1 MKHLKTA
8 LIVIFGCL
16 LYGCGKA
23 TVVFECEKPTSLE
36 VVKGIDIGGELSLK
50 KAKGAITA
58 KLGEQIT
65 AEFASADPNKWI
77 SIAKTYQYQTCQ
89 LISSSSCGDLS
100 ESECFDKKKRALD
113 EAYDKIN
120 DELKSENEKLELF
133 QKNVSACIKDKTDG
147 VLERKFSQ
155 PGGVRC
161 PGGGCFMQSGSCN
174 KRETNVEYQAPSNYY
189 ISRYKL
195 IQGGTNDGTTG
206 PVKAVNDDSGQ
217 VIKISAYIACDPADR
232 PGADGG
238 WNNITLEGE
247 LTYSNPDSYIN
258 QVKGECENSVRA
270 SM

>member
-1 MKHLKTA
+1 MNYIGNVGLA
-8 LIVIFGCL
+8 FLFCF
-16 LYGCGKA
+16 LYGCGEA
-23 TVVFECEKPTSLE
+23 TVVFDCDKPTALE
-36 VVKGIDIGGELSLK
+36 VVKGIDMGGELSLK
-50 KAKGAITA
+50 QAQGAITA
-58 KLGEQIT
+58 RLGEQIT
-65 AEFASADPNKWI
+65 AEFASADPNKRI

-89 LISSSSCGDLS
+89 LINSSSCGDIP
-100 ESECFDKKKRALD
+100 ESECFDKKKEALD
-113 EAYDKIN
+113 DAYNMIN
-120 DELKSENEKLELF
+120 DELRSQEQKLELI

-155 PGGVRC
+155 TGSVRC

-189 ISRYKL
+189 ISRYNL
-195 IQGGTNDGTTG
+195 VQGGTNDGTTG
-206 PVKAVNDDSGQ
+206 PVHAVSDDSGN
-217 VIKISAYIACDPADR
+217 VIKISAYIACDPEDR

-247 LTYSNPDSYIN
+247 LTYSDPDTYIS